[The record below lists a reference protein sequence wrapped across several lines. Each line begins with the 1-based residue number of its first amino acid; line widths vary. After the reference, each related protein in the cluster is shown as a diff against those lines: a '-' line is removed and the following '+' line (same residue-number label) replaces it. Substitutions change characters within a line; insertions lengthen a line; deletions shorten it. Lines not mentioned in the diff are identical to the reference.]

1 MFQILSHFRL
11 NAEQEKVEEGEV
23 VVKNF
28 VRDNARLRIERSEL
42 RDRIKKL
49 EEALNVVE
57 PYNGKLI
64 IPPLY
69 QQNFDLVVYFDT
81 FKRFIQI
88 NVCFILFYVD
98 KENRQGEK
106 VPKKEAV
113 TKPSGLSFRN

>member
-11 NAEQEKVEEGEV
+11 NAEQEKEG
-23 VVKNF
+23 VKNF

-42 RDRIKKL
+42 RDRIKEL
-49 EEALNVVE
+49 EEAL
-57 PYNGKLI
+57 NGKLI

-98 KENRQGEK
+98 KENRPRETAPEK

-113 TKPSGLSFRN
+113 TKPSGLSFKN